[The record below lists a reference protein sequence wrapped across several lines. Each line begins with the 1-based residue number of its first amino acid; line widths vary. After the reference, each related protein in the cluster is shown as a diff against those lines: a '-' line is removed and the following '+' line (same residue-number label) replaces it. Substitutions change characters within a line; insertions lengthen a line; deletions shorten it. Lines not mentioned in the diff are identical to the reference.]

1 MGRHHNSPS
10 WHVAAGPIADPAADA
25 LSFYTMRPDEFDLQV
40 SGGALRISRWPGD
53 SGKPVIAVHGITGN
67 AYSFG
72 PLAEQ
77 LAGRVDL
84 IAPDLRGRAASGKV
98 GGPYGLATH
107 ADDLIALMDHLGIDK
122 SVIVG
127 HSMGGFVAAV
137 AATLYPDRVRA
148 VLLVDG
154 GVSFGPVPPGA
165 DVDAVLEAVI
175 GPAIKRLQMTFPS
188 KQSYLDFWRAHPSLR
203 ADWSPWIEAY
213 ALRDL
218 DGDHSAC
225 NAEAIRADGHDTLVN
240 ELTTMAYK
248 KITCPAA
255 LLWAERGML
264 DEPKGLYSEATAP
277 PELNPVK
284 VEGVNH
290 YTIVISPRGASVI
303 AEQLT
308 ALL

>member
-1 MGRHHNSPS
+1 
-10 WHVAAGPIADPAADA
+10 
-25 LSFYTMRPDEFDLQV
+25 MRPDEFDLHV
-40 SGGALRISRWPGD
+40 SGGALRISRWPGPAD
-53 SGKPVIAVHGITGN
+53 RPVIAVHGITAN
-67 AYSFG
+67 AFSFG
-72 PLAEQ
+72 PLAEA
-77 LAGRVDL
+77 LAGTADL
-84 IAPDLRGRAASGKV
+84 FAPDLRGRAKSGKV

-107 ADDLIALMDHLGIDK
+107 ADDLVALMDHLGIER

-127 HSMGGFVAAV
+127 HSMGGFVAAL
-137 AATLYPDRVRA
+137 AATRHPDRVRA

-165 DVDAVLEAVI
+165 DIDAVLEAVI

-188 KQSYLDFWRAHPSLR
+188 EQSYLDFWRAHPSLR
-203 ADWSPWIEAY
+203 AEWSPWIEAY

-218 DGDHSAC
+218 DGDRSAC

-240 ELTTMAYK
+240 EATTTAYR
-248 KITCPAA
+248 KIKCPAK

-264 DEPKGLYSEATAP
+264 DEPTGLYNESTVP
-277 PELNPVK
+277 PELAPEK

-290 YTIVISPRGASVI
+290 YTIVVSPRGASAL
-303 AEQLT
+303 AEKLA

>member
-1 MGRHHNSPS
+1 
-10 WHVAAGPIADPAADA
+10 
-25 LSFYTMRPDEFDLQV
+25 MRPDEFDVQV
-40 SGGALRISRWPGD
+40 SGGALRVCRWVGPVD
-53 SGKPVIAVHGITGN
+53 KPVVAVHGITAN

-77 LAGRVDL
+77 VAGKVDL

-98 GGPYGLATH
+98 GGPYGLTTH
-107 ADDLIALMDHLGIDK
+107 TADLVALMDQLGIDK

-127 HSMGGFVAAV
+127 HSMGGFVAALTAV
-137 AATLYPDRVRA
+137 LHPDRVKA

-154 GVSFGPVPPGA
+154 GVSFGAVPPGA
-165 DVDAVLEAVI
+165 DVDAILEAVI
-175 GPAIKRLQMTFPS
+175 GPAIRRLRMTFPS
-188 KQSYLDFWRAHPSLR
+188 EQSYLDFWRAHPSLR

-225 NAEAIRADGHDTLVN
+225 NIEAIRADGYDTLVN
-240 ELTTMAYK
+240 ELTTTAYQK
-248 KITCPAA
+248 MLCPAKM
-255 LLWAERGML
+255 LWAERGML
-264 DEPKGLYSEATAP
+264 DEPTGLYNKSTVPQA
-277 PELNPVK
+277 LNPSK

-290 YTIVISPRGASVI
+290 YTIVASPRGASAV
-303 AEQLT
+303 AEQLL